1 MESNVSRMSDLALEI
16 EERLATGATPDAIA
30 EALEVPVEWVECVA
44 VMVSE

>member
-1 MESNVSRMSDLALEI
+1 MGRMSDLALEI
-16 EERLATGATPDAIA
+16 EERLTTGATPNEIA

>member
-1 MESNVSRMSDLALEI
+1 MSRMSDLALEI
-16 EERLATGATPDAIA
+16 EERLSTGATPDEIA